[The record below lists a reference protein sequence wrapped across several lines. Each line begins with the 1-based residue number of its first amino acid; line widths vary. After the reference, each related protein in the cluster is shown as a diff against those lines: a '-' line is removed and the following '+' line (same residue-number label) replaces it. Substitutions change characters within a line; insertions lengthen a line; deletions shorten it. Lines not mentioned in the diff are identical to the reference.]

1 MSNKL
6 TIFQGQLL
14 GNGVTSGTSKLTD
27 HWAYSLPFA
36 LQWIWCA
43 IIIPGMFFVP
53 ESPWW
58 LVRKGRLE
66 EAEASLK
73 KLASRKVNTK
83 ATLAVIIE
91 TDRLE
96 RELEMGSTY
105 WDCFK
110 GTNLRRTEIAIGVYS
125 TQVLSGI
132 YLINYGTYFF
142 TLAGL
147 KTEDAFYMAIGM
159 DISSS

>member
-1 MSNKL
+1 
-6 TIFQGQLL
+6 
-14 GNGVTSGTSKLTD
+14 
-27 HWAYSLPFA
+27 
-36 LQWIWCA
+36 
-43 IIIPGMFFVP
+43 MFFVP

-66 EAEASLK
+66 QAEATLK
-73 KLASRKVNTK
+73 RLASTKVNTK
-83 ATLAVIIE
+83 ATLAAIVE

-96 RELEMGSTY
+96 RDLETGSTY

-110 GTNLRRTEIAIGVYS
+110 GTNLRRTEIAVGVYS

-142 TLAGL
+142 QLAGL
-147 KTEDAFYMAIGM
+147 KTQDAFYMGIGKPQ
-159 DISSS
+159 IFPQSPNPTSC

>member
-1 MSNKL
+1 M
-6 TIFQGQLL
+6 L

-58 LVRKGRLE
+58 LVRKGRLDQ
-66 EAEASLK
+66 AEAALK
-73 KLASRKVNTK
+73 RLASSKVNTK
-83 ATLAVIIE
+83 ATLAAIVE

-110 GTNLRRTEIAIGVYS
+110 GTNLRRTEIAVGVYS

-147 KTEDAFYMAIGM
+147 KTEDAFYMGIGM
-159 DISSS
+159 VFSVIRRIDMLTAS